1 MIQSHHNISSN
12 FVSNK
17 DSIEKSEILFLLNN
31 IFEEINFSTNEHK
44 DAKICVAMSG
54 GVDSALCGVLFKEA
68 GYNVE
73 GITLKLYESNV
84 ERDGAC
90 CSFRDISDAKRVA
103 QQFNFPHYVIDYKKE
118 FKEQVIDTFI
128 NDYYSGRTPIPCVKC
143 NQVIKFNYLFK
154 LIKDLN
160 FDFLVTGHYILKRN
174 NSLYIAKDKTKD
186 QSYFLY
192 NINSEQ
198 LKNLIFPLGNL
209 YKKQTR
215 AIAEYLGIKVSN
227 KPDSQD
233 ICFVED
239 GSYKNFLE
247 ANSER
252 SENLGGDIIHVDG
265 RKLGNHSG
273 IHHFTIGQ
281 RKGIGVAYSEPLYV
295 IKIDTEEKKVIVGEK
310 KFLAKHIVYFN
321 EVTWVN
327 NDEMFDGKVIS
338 VKLRSMQ
345 KNTIAILHIDEK
357 NHYVI
362 LNEPQYF
369 VSPGQACVLYEGEK
383 LLGGG
388 TIISSE

>member
-1 MIQSHHNISSN
+1 MIPNHHN
-12 FVSNK
+12 K
-17 DSIEKSEILFLLNN
+17 DIFEKEEILSLIDRTVSEIHQ
-31 IFEEINFSTNEHK
+31 STNQNNQK
-44 DAKICVAMSG
+44 AKICVAMSG
-54 GVDSALCGVLFKEA
+54 GVDSALCGALFKEA

-90 CSFRDISDAKRVA
+90 CSFRDIADAKRVA

-118 FKEQVIDTFI
+118 FKEQVIDNFI
-128 NDYYSGRTPIPCVKC
+128 SDYYSGRTPIPCVKC

-154 LIKDLN
+154 LIQDLN

-174 NSLYIAKDKTKD
+174 NCLYIATDKTKD

-192 NINSEQ
+192 NINHEQ

-215 AIAEYLGIKVSN
+215 AIAEYMGIKVSK

-239 GSYKNFLE
+239 GSYKKFLE
-247 ANSER
+247 KNNDNNIET
-252 SENLGGDIIHVDG
+252 EYKGDVVYVDG
-265 RKLGNHSG
+265 TKLGTHDG

-281 RKGIGVAYSEPLYV
+281 RRGIGVAHPNPLYV
-295 IKIDTEEKKVIVGEK
+295 IKINSETKEVIVGEK
-310 KFLAKHIVYFN
+310 QYLAKNIVHFD

-327 NDEMFDGKVIS
+327 EGEMFDGKIVS
-338 VKLRSMQ
+338 VRLRSMQ
-345 KNTIAILHIDEK
+345 KNTQAILYIDRK
-357 NHYVI
+357 NDKYHVI
-362 LNEPQYF
+362 LSDPQYF
-369 VSPGQACVLYEGEK
+369 VSPGQACVLYDGEK

-388 TIISSE
+388 TIVGSE